1 MMRFRSPALIAGA
14 LLAVSLS
21 TAACGS
27 TATTTSS
34 GDLSSTSK
42 QTLETAYKG
51 VTGTPPTTRVTAPK
65 GVSLWVMSCGE
76 QAVTCHTPAV
86 AVEAAAKALGW
97 STHLCDGALNPTG
110 FANCIRQAASAKA
123 KVFIPIGID
132 CSSAKQAFV
141 DAKAAGVTIIGG
153 GGSNCN
159 GADGKPIWASERL
172 QLPGYTLKQFYYLNG
187 KLQADYLI
195 GKANGKAKVLIVNF
209 TDQVWGPWI
218 TDGFKQELATCKGCS
233 IVGQLDLSNND
244 FVSNTAA
251 QKFSTA
257 LLKAGTANGII
268 VPVDGWLTQG
278 LAQAVVQSG
287 RNGSITVIGR
297 FGDKGNTDLIRNN
310 GGEDATV
317 GYPSDWGA
325 WGSVDE
331 AARVLAGQA
340 PVAEGDGV
348 KVIDKD
354 HDLPASGQSY
364 TGDVDFQAAFK
375 KAWGVS

>member
-1 MMRFRSPALIAGA
+1 MRFRSPTLMAGA
-14 LLAVSLS
+14 LLAVSLL

-34 GDLSSTSK
+34 SDLSSASK
-42 QTLETAYKG
+42 QALETAYKG
-51 VTGTPPTTRVTAPK
+51 VTGTPPTASVTAPK
-65 GVSLWVMSCGE
+65 NVSLWVMSCGE

-97 STHLCDGALNPTG
+97 STHLCDGQLNPTG
-110 FANCIRQAASAKA
+110 FANCIRQATSAKA

-141 DAKAAGVTIIGG
+141 DAKKAGVTIIGG

-159 GADGKPIWASERL
+159 GADGKPIWATERL
-172 QLPGYTLKQFYYLNG
+172 QLQGYNIESYSEITG

-195 GKANGKAKVLIVNF
+195 GKTNGKAKVLVVNF

-218 TDGFKQELATCKGCS
+218 TAGFKKELATCKGCS
-233 IVGQLDLSNND
+233 VVGQLDLSNND
-244 FVSNTAA
+244 FVSNTAT

-257 LLKAGTANGII
+257 LLKASTANGVTI
-268 VPVDGWLTQG
+268 PVDGWLTSG

-287 RNGSITVIGR
+287 RNDKLWVIGR
-297 FGDKGNTDLIRNN
+297 FGDKGNTDLILNN
-310 GGEDATV
+310 QGEDATV

-331 AARVLAGQA
+331 AARVLAGQQ
-340 PVAEGDGV
+340 PVVEGDGV
-348 KVIDKD
+348 NVIGKG
-354 HDLPASGQSY
+354 HGLPAAGQSY
-364 TGDVDFQAAFK
+364 QGGVDYQAIYK

>member
-1 MMRFRSPALIAGA
+1 MRFRSSTLMAGA
-14 LLAVSLS
+14 LLAVTLL

-27 TATTTSS
+27 TATKSSS
-34 GDLSSTSK
+34 GDLSADSQK
-42 QTLETAYKG
+42 ALDAAYTG
-51 VTGTPPTTRVTAPK
+51 VTGTPPIASVTAPK

-86 AVEAAAKALGW
+86 AVEAAAKTLGW
-97 STHLCDGALNPTG
+97 STHLCDGQLNPTG

-123 KVFIPIGID
+123 KVLIPIGID

-141 DAKAAGVTIIGG
+141 DAKKAGVTIVGG
-153 GGSNCN
+153 GGANC
-159 GADGKPIWASERL
+159 DGDDGQPIWATERL
-172 QLPGYTLKQFYYLNG
+172 QLKDHTLKQFYLLNG

-195 GKANGKAKVLIVNF
+195 GKTNGKAKVLVVNF

-218 TDGFKQELATCKGCS
+218 TDGFRQELASCKGCS
-233 IVGQLDLSNND
+233 IVGTLDLSNND
-244 FVSNTAA
+244 FVSNTAT
-251 QKFSTA
+251 QKFSSA
-257 LLKAGTANGII
+257 ILKARTANGII
-268 VPVDGWLTQG
+268 VPVDGWLTSG

-287 RNGSITVIGR
+287 RNDSITVVGR

-310 GGEDATV
+310 QGQDATV

-331 AARVLAGQA
+331 AARVLTGQD

-348 KVIDKD
+348 KVLDKD

-364 TGDVDFQAAFK
+364 QGDVDYQAAYR
-375 KAWGVS
+375 KAWGLS